1 MGGSGS
7 MTPWVR
13 AGLGNYDYV
22 HFTGSGYQ
30 KLADMLYDQLM
41 VEYQNL
47 VRTST
52 PQSPASGTP

>member
-1 MGGSGS
+1 MGGSGA
-7 MTPWVR
+7 MTRWVR

-30 KLADMLYDQLM
+30 KLADMLYDQLN
-41 VEYQNL
+41 VEYENF

-52 PQSPASGTP
+52 PQSPAPGTP

>member
-1 MGGSGS
+1 